1 MKRTAALIACVALG
15 AAACNRSDAPKT
27 ATKSGETT
35 STSAGGS
42 KGGAA
47 TFGDLTDVCQGG
59 SPSGSPTSG
68 VSPDAIRV
76 ATFSDTGF
84 FGRPGLNQ
92 EFFDAA
98 EVFSKWCNDHGGIN
112 GRKIVVD
119 PRDAALTNVQARM
132 VEACADD
139 FAMVGGGA
147 TFDADGVEPRLK
159 CLLPDIAGFVASA
172 KARGADLLVQPE
184 PNALTSLQV
193 GNLRYLGK
201 KFPDAT
207 AHIGVLTGDIPLTK
221 EVGDQN
227 AAAAKSFGW
236 RVVSEDVYPAAGA
249 TDWTPYAQTI
259 KQAGVKGLI
268 YIGEPENLGKLIV
281 ALNDIGYPLDFIR
294 ADANHYDR
302 KLIDTASAALA
313 NAPVYIQL
321 NIAPFEQAAKSSAIG
336 QYLAAFQQY
345 KPNGKSHT
353 YLGVNAWSAWLL
365 FAKAASSC
373 GNNLT
378 RTCFYN
384 AAKKIDRWTGG
395 GLHSVTNPGA
405 GTSSQCFAS
414 LKATPKGFTL
424 MTDTK
429 ANQGIYNCGPKNI
442 FTLTDNVG
450 AETTLADVG
459 QDIKNLK

>member
-1 MKRTAALIACVALG
+1 MIACVALS
-15 AAACNRSDAPKT
+15 AAACNRSEAPKVVT
-27 ATKSGETT
+27 KDGATS
-35 STSAGGS
+35 STSAGS
-42 KGGAA
+42 AKGGAA
-47 TFGDLTDVCQGG
+47 SFGDLTNVCQD
-59 SPSGSPTSG
+59 GSPTGSPAAG
-68 VSPDAIRV
+68 VTADSIRV

-84 FGRPGLNQ
+84 VGRPGLNQ

-112 GRKIVVD
+112 GRTIVVD
-119 PRDAALTNVQARM
+119 NRDAALFNIQARM

-147 TFDADGVEPRLK
+147 TFDADGVETRLK

-201 KFPDAT
+201 KFPNGA
-207 AHIGVLTGDIPLTK
+207 AHFGILVGDLPLTK

-236 RVVSEDVYPAAGA
+236 NVVSNDVYPPAGV
-249 TDWTPYAQTI
+249 TDWTPYAQKI
-259 KQAGVKGLI
+259 KDAGVKGLAF
-268 YIGEPENLGKLIV
+268 IGEPEGLGKLIV

-294 ADANHYDR
+294 ADANHYDV
-302 KLIDTASAALA
+302 KLTDTAAAALS

-321 NIAPFEQAAKSSAIG
+321 NIAPFEGAAKSSAIG

-345 KPNGKSHT
+345 KPDGKSRT

-373 GNNLT
+373 GNDLT

-405 GTSSQCFAS
+405 GTSSQCFAT

-429 ANQGIYNCGPKNI
+429 PNQGIYNCSPQNI
-442 FTLTDNVG
+442 FKLTGNIG
-450 AETTLADVG
+450 QETTLADVG
-459 QDIKNLK
+459 QNIKNLK